1 MKICMIGTG
10 YVGLVTGA
18 CFAEMG
24 NNVICVD
31 ENKEKIDI
39 LNQGGVPIYEPGLK
53 EIIQRNVDGNRL
65 SFTTDFNEA
74 VSQCRLCFIAV
85 GTPQDEDGTAD
96 LKYVLGVA
104 AQIGAV
110 MDDYKIIIDKSTV
123 PVGTADRVREVISG
137 ELKKRGRQDIE
148 FDIVSNPEFLKEGNA
163 LQDFMRPERVI
174 IGTDNVR
181 TAALFKEL
189 YDPFIR
195 TTNNPIL
202 VMDIKSAELAKY
214 ASNAF
219 LAAKVTFINEL
230 AILCDK
236 VGADI
241 SQVREGMGTD
251 SRIGP
256 RFLLA
261 GPGYGGSCFPK
272 DVLALIQTAKTFDHD
287 LEICKA
293 THQANK
299 RQKAYFAEKILNFY
313 KDQNADLT
321 KITIAIW
328 GLTFKPK
335 TDDIREAPALDVIE
349 KLTANGI
356 QVRVFDPVGM
366 DNARKILGE
375 KVTYVE
381 DNYEVLN
388 GADGLAIV
396 TEWNMFKS
404 PDLPRIKD
412 SMKTPVIFDGRNILN
427 PPEVRSLGFIYFGMG
442 KN

>member
-31 ENKEKIDI
+31 ENKDKVDI
-39 LNQGGVPIYEPGLK
+39 LNQGGIPIYEPGLK
-53 EIIQRNVDGNRL
+53 DIIERTVSGNRL
-65 SFTTDFNEA
+65 SFTTDFNKA
-74 VSQCRLCFIAV
+74 VSDCQLCFIAV
-85 GTPQDEDGTAD
+85 GTPQDKDGSAD
-96 LKYVLGVA
+96 LKYVLQVA
-104 AQIGAV
+104 SQIGRI

-123 PVGTADRVREVISG
+123 PVGTADKVRGVVTE
-137 ELKKRGRQDIE
+137 ELKKRGKEHIE

-174 IGTDNVR
+174 VGTDNVR

-189 YDPFIR
+189 YDPFVR
-195 TTNNPIL
+195 TTSNPIL
-202 VMDIKSAELAKY
+202 IMDIKSAELTKY

-230 AILCDK
+230 AILCDM

-241 SQVREGMGTD
+241 SQVRDGMGTD

-272 DVLALIQTAKTFDHD
+272 DVQSIIHTAKNLGHS
-287 LEICKA
+287 LEICEA
-293 THQANK
+293 THNANQ
-299 RQKAYFAEKILNFY
+299 RQKTYFAEKIINY
-313 KDQNADLT
+313 YRENSADLS
-321 KITIAIW
+321 KITIAVW

-335 TDDIREAPALDVIE
+335 TDDVRESPALDIIE
-349 KLTANGI
+349 KLTESGI
-356 QVRVFDPVGM
+356 KVKAFDPIGM
-366 DNARKILGE
+366 DNAKEILGD
-375 KVTYVE
+375 KATYVD
-381 DNYEVLN
+381 DNYEVLKDT
-388 GADGLAIV
+388 DGLAII

-404 PDLPRIKD
+404 PDLERIKQL
-412 SMKTPVIFDGRNILN
+412 MHTPVIFDGRNLLN
-427 PPEVRSLGFIYFGMG
+427 PPELNSKGFTYFGIG
-442 KN
+442 RN